1 MKLYKNLS
9 LITTTIILTITLTS
23 CVNCLRT
30 NDESYYLSL
39 QDKKINQV
47 SEQVQKKYLKNN
59 TSEVTFTFEPTNL
72 FQEDI
77 RASNDEGCYSD
88 WCEQSTNN
96 IYIDGTDKTI
106 KLNIRSC
113 MNNGLFEVH
122 FFDNANNYHQSYYLI
137 NQELQDVTTIASY
150 NSSVSTFLNFTQDF
164 LYKNTIYKNVLVF
177 KNWNT
182 VETNYIIIEPDFN
195 LLLLEHQDDEYK
207 LTE

>member
-1 MKLYKNLS
+1 
-9 LITTTIILTITLTS
+9 
-23 CVNCLRT
+23 
-30 NDESYYLSL
+30 
-39 QDKKINQV
+39 
-47 SEQVQKKYLKNN
+47 
-59 TSEVTFTFEPTNL
+59 
-72 FQEDI
+72 
-77 RASNDEGCYSD
+77 
-88 WCEQSTNN
+88 
-96 IYIDGTDKTI
+96 
-106 KLNIRSC
+106 

-207 LTE
+207 LIE